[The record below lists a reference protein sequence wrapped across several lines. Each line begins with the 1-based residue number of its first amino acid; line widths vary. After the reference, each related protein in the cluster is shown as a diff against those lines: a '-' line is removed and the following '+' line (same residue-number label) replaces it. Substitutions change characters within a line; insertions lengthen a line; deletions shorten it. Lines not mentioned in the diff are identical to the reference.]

1 MREDSLSKVLGPD
14 KHGRLRGMG
23 GAMTISKLN
32 LFQAHDKYVMQME
45 NRIQQLENFV
55 NTIANDKVS
64 YY

>member
-1 MREDSLSKVLGPD
+1 MREDSLSKVLGLD